1 MKFKSNISIAD
12 QYTSTKIFKI
22 IFFILGIVL
31 LTASSKYKIPFYPVP
46 ATLQTFVVLFMAS
59 TMGIIGFY
67 SVLSYFILGIIGL
80 PIFSMGG
87 GISYILL
94 PSFGYLVGMVLGS
107 YLIAHMSKNLF
118 NKSFLK
124 LTSAIFLGTFIIFFC
139 GILHMSVFLNFGLKA
154 SIVGGLIPFIYSELL
169 KIALAISLSYILIKK
184 N

>member
-67 SVLSYFILGIIGL
+67 SVLSYFILGLIGL

-139 GILHMSVFLNFGLKA
+139 GILHMSVFLNFGFKA